1 MRLAVGYVRDRS
13 AAEDV
18 VQETWLTCLRSL
30 DRFEGRSSLK
40 TWIFGIAL
48 NVARTRRRKDAR
60 VLPFASLFRRDDSD
74 SSAPTVD
81 PRRFGSEGKWRTPPD
96 DWSNVPESHVLSR
109 ETLDRVRS
117 AIDRLPPRQREV
129 IILRDVAGGVSRAGD
144 HSRKPAGAAA
154 SGSRRRTQGAR
165 GVPPMICREVVELMT
180 DYLDGALSQEDR
192 ARFEDHIA
200 GCNGCTAYL
209 EQLRRTRSVIG
220 RLAAEPVPAGLEAEL
235 LSAFRSWRSGP
246 RP

>member
-1 MRLAVGYVRDRS
+1 MSASILWRGLSRRPDDSDLAALKAGDEAVFQALVQRYHGPLMRLAVGYVRDRS

-81 PRRFGSEGKWRTPPD
+81 PRRFGSDGTWTIPPS

-117 AIDRLPPRQREV
+117 AIDRLPARQREV
-129 IILRDVAGGVSRAGD
+129 IILRDVAGFDAQAVS
-144 HSRKPAGAAA
+144 
-154 SGSRRRTQGAR
+154 
-165 GVPPMICREVVELMT
+165 
-180 DYLDGALSQEDR
+180 ALLAITPENQRVRLHR
-192 ARFEDHIA
+192 ARAAVRKVLEE
-200 GCNGCTAYL
+200 YL
-209 EQLRRTRSVIG
+209 R
-220 RLAAEPVPAGLEAEL
+220 
-235 LSAFRSWRSGP
+235 
-246 RP
+246 